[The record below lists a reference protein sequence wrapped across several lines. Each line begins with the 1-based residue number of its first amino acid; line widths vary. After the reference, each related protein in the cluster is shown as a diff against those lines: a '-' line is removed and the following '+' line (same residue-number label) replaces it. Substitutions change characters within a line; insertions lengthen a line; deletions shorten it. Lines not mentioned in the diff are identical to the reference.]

1 MMTEMEPLGTLP
13 KGGKNYD
20 GEGLTSKGNRNGLL
34 MTWNDLWVTV
44 PDGKS
49 GGRPILHGL
58 TGYAQPGGVLAIMGP
73 SGSGKTTLLDAL
85 AGIFPSIIKLLVR
98 TCSAIQ
104 AYHLA
109 EPKLFICWP
118 VQYEERSFEL

>member
-1 MMTEMEPLGTLP
+1 
-13 KGGKNYD
+13 
-20 GEGLTSKGNRNGLL
+20 
-34 MTWNDLWVTV
+34 V
-44 PDGKS
+44 PDGKN

-58 TGYAQPGGVLAIMGP
+58 TGYAQPGEVLAIMGP
-73 SGSGKTTLLDAL
+73 SGSGKTTLLDTL
-85 AGIFPSIIKLLVR
+85 AGIFPSTIKLLVR